1 MPFIIRDNQPLPTLP
16 KEQPGKAMR
25 SKVLNP
31 IMYSMMIS
39 AKGFRVTDQCTGCGQ
54 CEQRCPLNNIK
65 IANGKPV
72 WGNQC
77 THCMACIAGC
87 PHEAIEYGKKAVG
100 KPRYYLGK

>member
-1 MPFIIRDNQPLPTLP
+1 MPFIIRDNQPLP

-25 SKVLNP
+25 FKVRNP

-39 AKGFRVTDQCTGCGQ
+39 TKGFRVTDQCTGCGQ

>member
-1 MPFIIRDNQPLPTLP
+1 MPFIIRDNQPLP
-16 KEQPGKAMR
+16 KKQPGKAMR

-65 IANGKPV
+65 PANGKPV

-87 PHEAIEYGKKAVG
+87 PHEAIEYGKKTVG
-100 KPRYYLGK
+100 KPRHYLGK